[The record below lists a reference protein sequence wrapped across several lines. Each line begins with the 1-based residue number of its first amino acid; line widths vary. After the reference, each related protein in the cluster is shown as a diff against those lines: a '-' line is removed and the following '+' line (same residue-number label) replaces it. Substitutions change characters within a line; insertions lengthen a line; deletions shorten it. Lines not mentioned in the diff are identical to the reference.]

1 VDFTGGVSETL
12 DLKANDYDEQEDK
25 RSILFEKL
33 VEEVKDHSV
42 MCSVITVSHIP
53 YIYIFEDRV
62 QGVNC
67 KEVTDLFYISV
78 FINPIVSPYCFV
90 RNDFELHLL
99 VLIVSGE

>member
-12 DLKANDYDEQEDK
+12 DLKANDYDEQEEK

-53 YIYIFEDRV
+53 YIYIYIFFFKIE
-62 QGVNC
+62 C
-67 KEVTDLFYISV
+67 KELTHTLYIYIYIFKIECKELTVKKLQIYFTLV
-78 FINPIVSPYCFV
+78 F
-90 RNDFELHLL
+90 L
-99 VLIVSGE
+99 